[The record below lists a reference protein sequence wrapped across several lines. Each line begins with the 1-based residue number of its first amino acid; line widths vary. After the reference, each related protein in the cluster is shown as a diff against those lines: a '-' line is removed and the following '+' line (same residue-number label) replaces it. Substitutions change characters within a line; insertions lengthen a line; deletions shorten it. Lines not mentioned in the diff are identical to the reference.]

1 VAATRSRSA
10 GSLTWPWA
18 VLLAALSALL
28 SGCPKPAQKLYTI
41 GVLQLLDSPTVR
53 DVRRGIV
60 KALEDYG
67 LFNDVN
73 VRLDVRDGLGDL
85 AEVQRIARGFAA
97 DGVDMIIAVTT
108 PCLQA
113 AMIAAPKTPIVFT
126 SVANPYLTRAGTSA
140 ANHLDNVTGVA
151 STGPIRQTLAFIKEV
166 LPSVRRVGT
175 LWTPSELNSEYYVGL
190 MRAAADELGLEV
202 VTVPVA
208 NPNEVLLA
216 SQVLLSKSVDA
227 VYQVSD
233 NTVNASFEALGQ
245 AAAEARLP
253 LFGGF
258 LLSTRLGA
266 CAAMGWDF
274 FDMGYKTGSLAVRIK
289 NGENPAR
296 IPFQSMSNVQLSLNP
311 TAAARQ
317 GIVFSPEVRSRAAEI
332 VESGE
337 GEPGSGAGPE
347 ALSQRKR

>member
-1 VAATRSRSA
+1 VRTNGLLTRRGA
-10 GSLTWPWA
+10 LL
-18 VLLAALSALL
+18 LLALSFSLPA
-28 SGCPKPAQKLYTI
+28 CPRPGRSVYTI
-41 GVLQLLDSPTVR
+41 GILQLVESTTAR
-53 DVRRGIV
+53 EVRRGIV

-67 LFNDVN
+67 LRNGAN

-85 AEVQRIARGFAA
+85 SEVQRIARGFVT
-97 DGVDMIIAVTT
+97 DRVDLIIAVTT

-126 SVANPYLTRAGTSA
+126 SVANPYLTRAGQAA

-151 STGPIRQTLAFIKEV
+151 STGPIRQTLLFVKEV
-166 LPSVRRVGT
+166 LPAVRRIGT
-175 LWTPSELNSEYYVGL
+175 LWTPSELNSEYYLDL
-190 MRAAADELGLEV
+190 MRSAADELGLEI

-208 NPNEVLLA
+208 NPNEVWLA
-216 SQVLLSKSVDA
+216 SQVLINKRVDA
-227 VYQVSD
+227 IYQISD

-245 AAAEARLP
+245 AAAEAGLP

-289 NGENPAR
+289 NGVSPAS
-296 IPFQSMSNVQLSLNP
+296 IPFQAMTNVQLSLNP
-311 TAAARQ
+311 AAAARQ
-317 GIVFSPEVRSRAAEI
+317 GVRFSDIIRKRAAEI
-332 VESGE
+332 VETGSAADPAKGDAAGGTTGRISGD
-337 GEPGSGAGPE
+337 
-347 ALSQRKR
+347 R

>member
-1 VAATRSRSA
+1 MKTRWALLPAAMA
-10 GSLTWPWA
+10 A
-18 VLLAALSALL
+18 LLA
-28 SGCPKPAQKLYTI
+28 GCHRPSPKLYTI

-85 AEVQRIARGFAA
+85 SEVQRIARAFAA

-140 ANHLDNVTGVA
+140 SSHLDNVTGIA

-190 MRAAADELGLEV
+190 MRSAADELGLEL

-216 SQVLLSKSVDA
+216 SQVLLSQSLDA

-245 AAAEARLP
+245 AASEAGLP

-296 IPFQSMSNVQLSLNP
+296 IPFQSMSNVQLSINP
-311 TAAARQ
+311 ASAARQ
-317 GIVFSPEVRSRAAEI
+317 GVVFSEAVRKRAVEI
-332 VESGE
+332 VEGE
-337 GEPGSGAGPE
+337 DGDAAAVGAGAGPGE
-347 ALSQRKR
+347 AAPLRPGAR